1 MTGEP
6 KEVDADEG
14 ILGFQ
19 RKDGA
24 LGPRI
29 DNYRGAVERAVTEAC
44 KHSTPT
50 LNEMT
55 RGRDDAG
62 LDEALPNIVDG
73 KGRGMEHVDSV
84 KTVVA
89 QFVEENLESG
99 EVADDVA
106 LGTALKPVD
115 AKEEDGFAESA
126 AVEAVLGVTVR
137 TDGKQNAQIGGKTAK
152 TGYGGSKEGGAGV
165 GGKLLLGK
173 KGRGH
178 LMAIGDG
185 TGGAGNGES
194 AGRKGTKGV
203 GVKIVGVIGAERED

>member
-6 KEVDADEG
+6 EEVDADEG

-29 DNYRGAVERAVTEAC
+29 DNYRGAVERAVTKAC
-44 KHSTPT
+44 EHSTPT
-50 LNEMT
+50 LDETT
-55 RGRDDAG
+55 RIGYDAG
-62 LDEALPNIVDG
+62 LDKTLPNVVDG

-84 KTVVA
+84 KTIVA
-89 QFVEENLESG
+89 QFVEEDLESG

-106 LGTALKPVD
+106 LETALKPVD

-126 AVEAVLGVTVR
+126 TVEAVLGVTVR
-137 TDGKQNAQIGGKTAK
+137 ADGKQNAQIGGKTAK

-185 TGGAGNGES
+185 TGS
-194 AGRKGTKGV
+194 VGT
-203 GVKIVGVIGAERED
+203 KIVGVIGAERED